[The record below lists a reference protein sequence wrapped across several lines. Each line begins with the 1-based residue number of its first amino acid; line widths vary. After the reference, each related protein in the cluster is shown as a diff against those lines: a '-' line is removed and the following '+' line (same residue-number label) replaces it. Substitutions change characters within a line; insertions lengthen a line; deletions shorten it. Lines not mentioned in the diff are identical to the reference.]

1 MLFTTFGLVSRF
13 SVLSRMP
20 FKEIDGEMKVVTSTY
35 WVTTYMDK
43 YPTAQPRAV
52 ETNHGKAI
60 YRNQR

>member
-1 MLFTTFGLVSRF
+1 
-13 SVLSRMP
+13 MP

-43 YPTAQPRAV
+43 YPPAQPRAV
-52 ETNHGKAI
+52 ETNHGKTI